1 MTNQHCDNPRCIMHN
16 TREEIAVTIAA
27 DLAREFQTT
36 YPSARLINARG
47 ASGLPRMVAE
57 ALVKNWAN
65 ESDQ

>member
-1 MTNQHCDNPRCIMHN
+1 MHN